1 MLLIFN
7 LAVQRSNLSLS
18 GWETKGGTRG
28 SRGLH
33 TKLESQ
39 KNLWFA
45 NWRMCSSVASKV
57 QIILH
62 GFKWQ
67 EREGGCGRTRKRT
80 LHDAFPRAMPPPT
93 VLIFS
98 LFTPALCFFRGEQL
112 HHRAT
117 DNQLEIKAECHFC
130 CCWCRCTQGRL
141 LKAPQRAQK
150 QLIRM
155 HLTIFW
161 NVFYLQPISNVRST
175 ELKV

>member
-67 EREGGCGRTRKRT
+67 EREGAGGRGKEHYMM
-80 LHDAFPRAMPPPT
+80 LFPGRCPPST

-117 DNQLEIKAECHFC
+117 DNQLEIKAECHFGC
-130 CCWCRCTQGRL
+130 CSCRCMQGRSI
-141 LKAPQRAQK
+141 KAPQRARK

-155 HLTIFW
+155 HLTIFRKCFFPSPA
-161 NVFYLQPISNVRST
+161 VL
-175 ELKV
+175 